1 MTKKKSDPKARRNRI
16 TTLWSDADYAKI
28 KRLAAR
34 ENVALAAVVFDMAR
48 PALRRRR

>member
-1 MTKKKSDPKARRNRI
+1 MAKKKPEARRNRI
-16 TTLWSDADYAKI
+16 TTLWNDADFAKI

-34 ENVALAAVVFDMAR
+34 ENVALAAIVYDLAR